1 MKLLGWF
8 YSFYPLPP
16 TKIKPSSDLSLNFKT
31 TILFRKLIYSE
42 ANRMEWGGGGG
53 GGGSVRQ

>member
-31 TILFRKLIYSE
+31 TILFRKLICSE

-53 GGGSVRQ
+53 EDL